1 VRNPVRIGE
10 IATSVESGKMFDTW
24 ADDFAATWVRANPQ
38 LATRTQYF
46 EGALQDEVDR
56 ELALTHAFGSTFGER
71 AAQEQAALA
80 RRGLDGLRTYAP
92 DDLSTVQRTSAA
104 IVEWNLKNAVANAA
118 FARQRFVFS
127 QMVGLHVGI
136 VSFLTANHPVR
147 NVRDAENYVAR
158 LTRVAG
164 CLDAGIAE
172 AVAAA
177 AAGVIPPDFI
187 IERTIAQID
196 GLTGPA
202 PADNV
207 LVATLVERMREAGVT
222 NVAPARALSLAA
234 EAADVVRDDILP
246 ALGRVRA
253 MLADQRPH
261 ATAAAGAWALPDGEA
276 FYARELASSTGSSL
290 TADEIHAIG
299 LREVA
304 RIESEMDEILGRLG
318 VVGGPLNERIARLNE
333 KVAPVAGPDPRAAIL
348 AQIQAVMD
356 DAALRARETFNLV
369 PVAPAVVRRE
379 PAFSEKTA
387 AAHYQTPA
395 ADGTHPGIYWIPL
408 PTVDPQQPWL
418 GIGLKSTAYHEAIPG
433 HHFQLTIEQESRTLP
448 RFRKRGAFGYD
459 AAYNEGWA
467 LYSERLC
474 AESNWYG
481 DDLVG
486 YLGFL
491 HMQLFRARRLVADTG
506 LHAKRWTREQAIAY
520 GLPASEVERY
530 VSWPGQACAYMIGQ
544 LRIVEFRERAK
555 ARLGKRFAIKDFHDL
570 VLGAGTMPL
579 DVLEAVIDGWDGG

>member
-1 VRNPVRIGE
+1 MRNPVRIGE
-10 IATSVESGKMFDTW
+10 IATSVESGKMFDEW

-46 EGALQDEVDR
+46 EGAEQDGLDR
-56 ELALTHAFGSTFGER
+56 ELTLAHAFGSTFGER
-71 AAQEQAALA
+71 AAQQRATLA
-80 RRGLDGLRTYAP
+80 RRGLDELRTHAL
-92 DDLSTVQRTSAA
+92 DDSNDVERTSAA
-104 IVEWNLKNAVANAA
+104 IFAWNLENVVANAA
-118 FARQRFVFS
+118 FARHRFVFS
-127 QMVGLHVGI
+127 QMVGLHVGL

-158 LTRVAG
+158 LAHVAG
-164 CLDAGIAE
+164 CLDDGIVE
-172 AVAAA
+172 ATAAA
-177 AAGVIPPDFI
+177 SAGVIPPNFI
-187 IERTIAQID
+187 LERTIAQID
-196 GLTGPA
+196 GLIAPA
-202 PADNV
+202 PAENV
-207 LVATLVERMREAGVT
+207 LVATFAERLRELGASRV
-222 NVAPARALSLAA
+222 PDARAQQFAA
-234 EAADVVRDDILP
+234 EAADVVRDGILP
-246 ALGRVRA
+246 ALARVRA
-253 MLADQRPH
+253 LLADQLPR

-276 FYARELASSTGSSL
+276 FYARELASATGSSYS
-290 TADEIHAIG
+290 ADEIHAIG

-304 RIESEMDEILGRLG
+304 RIEAEMDEILRKLG
-318 VVGGPLNERIARLNE
+318 YASGSINERVAKLNETLGHVSGA
-333 KVAPVAGPDPRAAIL
+333 DPRAAIL
-348 AQIQAVMD
+348 TQIQAVMD

-369 PVAPAVVRRE
+369 PAAPAVVRRE
-379 PAFSEKTA
+379 PAFSEKSA

-433 HHFQLTIEQESRTLP
+433 HHFQLTIEQESPTLP

-474 AESNWYG
+474 AESGWYG

-544 LRIVEFRERAK
+544 LRIMEIRERAK
-555 ARLGKRFAIKDFHDL
+555 ARLGEPFAVKAFHDV
-570 VLGAGTMPL
+570 VLAAGTMPL
-579 DVLEAVIDGWDGG
+579 DVLATVVDEWAAG